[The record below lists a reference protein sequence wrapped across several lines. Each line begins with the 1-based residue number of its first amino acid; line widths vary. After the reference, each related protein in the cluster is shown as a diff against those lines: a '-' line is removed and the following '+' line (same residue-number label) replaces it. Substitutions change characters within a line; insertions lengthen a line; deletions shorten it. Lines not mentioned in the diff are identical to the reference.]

1 MSNNNCLPHWET
13 NVETIQH
20 FASETLNVHSPLAS
34 SLKES
39 DIFIKSQ
46 VSMADTACD
55 DHSPIS
61 HKF

>member
-1 MSNNNCLPHWET
+1 MSNNNCLPHWES
-13 NVETIQH
+13 TIEPLQR
-20 FASETLNVHSPLAS
+20 FGSQTSIVGSPLPNS
-34 SLKES
+34 FKES
-39 DIFIKSQ
+39 DVFIKSQ